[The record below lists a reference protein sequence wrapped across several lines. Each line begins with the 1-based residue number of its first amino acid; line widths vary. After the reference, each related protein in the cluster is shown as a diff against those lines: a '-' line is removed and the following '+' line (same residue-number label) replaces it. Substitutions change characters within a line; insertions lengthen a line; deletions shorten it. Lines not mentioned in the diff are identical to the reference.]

1 MNTMTLARLIR
12 WSLSIF
18 IITVVFSGALM
29 VMNASATASFP
40 TDNSG
45 SWNPRVPCSSP
56 WIVRI
61 SDITDNM
68 TGTASYNNSLFSPG
82 ITENPY
88 VTGSAGAKRW
98 LTPGA
103 TPSGWHS
110 PGPSCTITN
119 SRGQVVAAFVEIDG
133 VGRAFWSYE
142 DCGTKYDSVNGGS
155 LYPPG
160 HWCDSTGNV
169 FDPTMVANY
178 SSSCRTATDPT
189 CGGRIHVEFDTDWM
203 AAGYCGRG
211 TVCDNNT
218 MVQQTVPG
226 SSSTLID
233 IQGFVYWDPDHVCCG
248 YHSFSGWEIHPIT
261 AWRPHQTTKPDFT
274 ISANPSSMS
283 IAAGSSGTAT
293 INLGS
298 IDSFAGTVTLTASV
312 DGGISSITSPTAS
325 LDSSAVTI
333 PSGGVAASTLTV
345 STSLLTVPGTYHV
358 TVTGTDGALVHS
370 TTVTVVVT
378 LSL

>member
-1 MNTMTLARLIR
+1 
-12 WSLSIF
+12 
-18 IITVVFSGALM
+18 
-29 VMNASATASFP
+29 
-40 TDNSG
+40 
-45 SWNPRVPCSSP
+45 
-56 WIVRI
+56 
-61 SDITDNM
+61 
-68 TGTASYNNSLFSPG
+68 
-82 ITENPY
+82 
-88 VTGSAGAKRW
+88 
-98 LTPGA
+98 
-103 TPSGWHS
+103 
-110 PGPSCTITN
+110 
-119 SRGQVVAAFVEIDG
+119 
-133 VGRAFWSYE
+133 
-142 DCGTKYDSVNGGS
+142 
-155 LYPPG
+155 
-160 HWCDSTGNV
+160 
-169 FDPTMVANY
+169 
-178 SSSCRTATDPT
+178 
-189 CGGRIHVEFDTDWM
+189 
-203 AAGYCGRG
+203 
-211 TVCDNNT
+211 
-218 MVQQTVPG
+218 QQTVPG

-233 IQGFVYWDPDHVCCG
+233 IQGFVYWDPVHVCCG

-312 DGGISSITSPTAS
+312 DGISSITSPTAS
-325 LDSSAVTI
+325 LNPSAVTI